1 MLVSCHMS
9 DEEISQDRRF
19 MALHEIVSVAREN
32 LDDMTWDYVIGGSE
46 SETTLRRNRAA
57 IDSLGWLPR
66 VLNDVGDVEPG
77 TNFLGEY
84 LTIPILLA
92 PIGSLQIIEAGGGA
106 SSARAAADSGVMSIA
121 SSVCEPSLEAIA
133 SSSDA
138 PKIYQLYVRGD
149 DQWVSDMV
157 ERVIA
162 AKYCAF
168 CLTVDTAVVSRRERD
183 IAKRVAPTS
192 QQSSDGKNFQ
202 SRLSWRMVEMIKSRF
217 DIPLILK
224 GISHP
229 KDVQRALDCGVDVIY
244 LSNHGGRQLDQ
255 GIGTITLLPEIVEL
269 VGGRASI
276 AIDGGFYRGND
287 IVKAVALGA
296 DVVGVGRLEAWALA
310 AGGVPALN
318 RCLELL
324 RQEIKRT
331 MALLGVTKLDQLNPD
346 FLRRTE
352 LVSDSDV
359 LSAFPL
365 IDDYPAQIN

>member
-1 MLVSCHMS
+1 
-9 DEEISQDRRF
+9 
-19 MALHEIVSVAREN
+19 
-32 LDDMTWDYVIGGSE
+32 
-46 SETTLRRNRAA
+46 
-57 IDSLGWLPR
+57 
-66 VLNDVGDVEPG
+66 
-77 TNFLGEY
+77 
-84 LTIPILLA
+84 
-92 PIGSLQIIEAGGGA
+92 
-106 SSARAAADSGVMSIA
+106 
-121 SSVCEPSLEAIA
+121 
-133 SSSDA
+133 
-138 PKIYQLYVRGD
+138 
-149 DQWVSDMV
+149 
-157 ERVIA
+157 
-162 AKYCAF
+162 
-168 CLTVDTAVVSRRERD
+168 
-183 IAKRVAPTS
+183 
-192 QQSSDGKNFQ
+192 
-202 SRLSWRMVEMIKSRF
+202 MIKSRF